1 MTKPFLVPTLC
12 LGTHVGTLC
21 VPSRAETCRD
31 AKRRTPAFPRRAWKR
46 EWVFLSFLALF
57 ASWAEVPVLA
67 GDWPQFRGPGGTGVS
82 EEKGLPVKWSATENV
97 RWKAELPGRGVSSPV
112 ISGGR
117 IYVTAASGYRDRRLH
132 ILCFDASNGNKLW
145 ERQLVATGSTQCHPK
160 TNMAAPTPV
169 TDGRHVYTLFAT
181 GDLAAF
187 NRDGDLL
194 WYRALERDYPEITN
208 QVGMAASPVLAGDTL
223 LLPLENAGDSF
234 ALGVDVKTG
243 RNRWKVSRR
252 RDINWV
258 TPTIMNFRGKT
269 AALFQTAG
277 EITAYD
283 AANGEILWS
292 YKGKDLGSVPSP
304 ALVDDLVIVPGTP
317 SVALRVLSDGNT
329 EVVWKNRKMKAAYAS
344 PVVYKDRIYA
354 MTDIGV
360 SCFDAATGQEI
371 WRERLGH
378 GFSASPIIADG
389 KLYVAKEE
397 GDTSVVELGDQPKI
411 LANNDLKEPLL
422 ATPAIS
428 NGAIYLRTEN
438 HLYCIAAKK

>member
-1 MTKPFLVPTLC
+1 M
-12 LGTHVGTLC
+12 
-21 VPSRAETCRD
+21 
-31 AKRRTPAFPRRAWKR
+31 RRL
-46 EWVFLSFLALF
+46 FLSVILLL
-57 ASWAEVPVLA
+57 PVHSALA

-82 EEKGLPVKWSATENV
+82 EEKGLPVKWSTTENV

-112 ISGGR
+112 IAGGR
-117 IYVTAASGYRDRRLH
+117 IYVTAASAYRDRRLH
-132 ILCFDASNGNKLW
+132 ILCIDASNGKKLW
-145 ERQLVATGSTQCHPK
+145 ERQLAATGSTQCHPK
-160 TNMAAPTPV
+160 TSMAAPTPV

-243 RNRWKVSRR
+243 RNRWKVPRR

-277 EITAYD
+277 EITAHD
-283 AANGEILWS
+283 ATNGEILWS

-317 SVALRVLSDGNT
+317 SVALRVLSNGNT
-329 EVVWKNRKMKAAYAS
+329 EVVWKSRKLKAAYAS

-360 SCFDAATGQEI
+360 SCLDAATGQEI

-397 GDTSVVELGDQPKI
+397 GDTSVVELGEQPKI

-428 NGAIYLRTEN
+428 NGAIFLRTEK